1 MFINDGAFDSGA
13 ADAGKLRLHRPS
25 AALEGWIFLD
35 QFWRTTMLQSVPY
48 NNNNKQICITP

>member
-35 QFWRTTMLQSVPY
+35 QF
-48 NNNNKQICITP
+48 